1 MQTFSTMRRNS
12 TDKRNLRIF
21 FLVLF
26 FIVYVAITDIYY
38 FLPPLFGVA
47 YVIAQEKYEAQSF
60 GIFYF
65 LASFFLYFEA
75 SKGLPFLST
84 LLFILFSFK
93 ILLPKFR
100 KFFGYN
106 KIFIPLFIFYAY
118 FGYFAFLCFFGWLF
132 DIHIPQF
139 SPLLALY
146 AGTEVVLIWI
156 FLWIL

>member
-12 TDKRNLRIF
+12 TNQTNLRII
-21 FLVLF
+21 FLVVF
-26 FIVYVAITDIYY
+26 FVIYVAITDIYY
-38 FLPPLFGVA
+38 FLPPLFGIA
-47 YVIAQEKYEAQSF
+47 YVIAQEKYEEQSF

-65 LASFFLYFEA
+65 FVPFFIYFEA
-75 SKGLPFLST
+75 NKGLPLLST
-84 LLFILFSFK
+84 LLFIFFSFK

-118 FGYFAFLCFFGWLF
+118 FGYFSFLYFFGWLF
-132 DIHIPQF
+132 DEQVPQF
-139 SPLLALY
+139 STLLALY
-146 AGTEVVLIWI
+146 AGIEVLLVWI